1 MTKKIS
7 FLPALKTQSV
17 FMDTNSVHAVGTE
30 YMDDR
35 DKLKLCMPDKS
46 FKKGIPMWNL

>member
-7 FLPALKTQSV
+7 FLPALNVQTV
-17 FMDTNSVHAVGTE
+17 FSESNSVNAIGTE
-30 YMDDR
+30 YMDFR
-35 DKLKLCMPDKS
+35 DKNKLCMPDKS